1 MPFFADQTGRHIQLQ
16 APARRIVSL
25 VPSLTN
31 TLHQL
36 GLEEEVIG
44 ITRFCVH
51 PDSWY
56 RSKTRIG
63 GTKDVHIDQV
73 LQLQPDLVLAN
84 KEENVKEQ
92 IDTLSLQVPVWT
104 SDINTLADTFYMIR
118 ALGQLTGK
126 TDEAAQL
133 VSGIETAF
141 TSLTAPVRRYRS
153 LYLIWRNPYMA
164 AGGDTFIHQMLQAAG
179 FDNVVAGENRYPT
192 LTGDQIQQLQP
203 ELLLLSSE
211 PYPFK
216 SIHAEELQQLL
227 PQTRIML
234 VNGEAFSWYGASLLQ
249 TPAYLMQLQKEM
261 KGFDDLKI

>member
-1 MPFFADQTGRHIQLQ
+1 MPFFTDQTGRHIQLQ

-51 PDSWY
+51 PGDWY

-73 LQLQPDLVLAN
+73 LQLKPDLVLAN
-84 KEENVKEQ
+84 KEENIREQ
-92 IDTLSLQVPVWT
+92 IDALNLQVPVWT
-104 SDINTLADTFYMIR
+104 SDISTLADTFYMIH

-126 TDEAAQL
+126 TTEAAQM
-133 VSGIETAF
+133 VSRIETAF
-141 TSLTAPVRRYRS
+141 ASLSTPTRRYRS

-164 AGGDTFIHQMLQAAG
+164 AGGDTFIHQMMQAGG
-179 FDNVVAGENRYPT
+179 FDNVLASTNRYPS
-192 LTGDQIQQLQP
+192 LSNEQIQELQP
-203 ELLLLSSE
+203 ELLFLSSE

-216 SIHAEELQQLL
+216 ATHAEELQQLL
-227 PQTRIML
+227 PKTRILL

-249 TPAYLMQLQKEM
+249 TPDYLMQLRNE
-261 KGFDDLKI
+261 LY